1 MIGLKLVQIKARRN
15 QNIAKGQIK
24 KSNILLVGTQ
34 LDAKELIPKIH
45 ARPDWNVEVLGWVQ
59 TGADSDLES
68 QDIEQNSSN
77 QKLLPNS
84 LGSLSQLEDLV
95 KAYHADQVLFSLRTL
110 SYKEMLRA
118 ISTLQGLS
126 VQCKLIPDSMDFILG
141 KSRVEY
147 LESLPLVEV
156 ELALNSPL
164 TGS

>member
-1 MIGLKLVQIKARRN
+1 M
-15 QNIAKGQIK
+15 
-24 KSNILLVGTQ
+24 
-34 LDAKELIPKIH
+34 
-45 ARPDWNVEVLGWVQ
+45 EVLGWVQ

-126 VQCKLIPDSMDFILG
+126 IQCKLIPDSMDFILG

-147 LESLPLVEV
+147 L
-156 ELALNSPL
+156 
-164 TGS
+164 